1 VGKISFFFS
10 MLSERSTNGS
20 YLHRLGRVRARAGR
34 EVTCGHRSGRS
45 TLISAP
51 QRRSS
56 KGEKRGLRKERGGWR
71 RDLVDNPSEDVI
83 QSDGGLVR
91 EGRGH
96 SEGRGL
102 IFLLVAYFRRDV
114 VSVRSVG
121 NFVGGLLNLF
131 AP

>member
-1 VGKISFFFS
+1 
-10 MLSERSTNGS
+10 
-20 YLHRLGRVRARAGR
+20 
-34 EVTCGHRSGRS
+34 
-45 TLISAP
+45 
-51 QRRSS
+51 
-56 KGEKRGLRKERGGWR
+56 
-71 RDLVDNPSEDVI
+71 
-83 QSDGGLVR
+83 VR